1 MSTFLLSVTG
11 LLVLFVLCASGIAFH
26 VAWKLT
32 HPVRKAVDMVPADF
46 GIKHTEEV
54 SFPSREGSIRLS
66 GWYFSAEQNGYTQHR
81 RTLIFAHG
89 YSQNRLEPH
98 LPALSLAAKLV
109 AGGYDVLMFD
119 FRNAG
124 DSSPSLTTIGLR
136 EQQDLLGAIDF
147 VATTRPGQTMGL
159 IGFSMGAATSLLVGS
174 KDERISAI
182 VADSPFYSLRE
193 YLEENL
199 PQWTGLPRFPFNWL
213 ILTLCPILLGANP
226 REVKPFLAVKLAK
239 KPIFFIHGTGDSTIS
254 SDNSERLRA
263 LVTDKKAAIWLVPH
277 AGHVRSYALV
287 PDEYAERVLSFLEKG
302 MGTAP

>member
-1 MSTFLLSVTG
+1 MSTVLSIVAG
-11 LLVLFVLCASGIAFH
+11 VLVLFGLCAAGIAFQ
-26 VAWKLT
+26 VTWKLT
-32 HPVRKAVDMVPADF
+32 HPIRKAIDMVPADF

-54 SFPSREGSIRLS
+54 SFPSREGYITLS
-66 GWYFSAEQNGYTQHR
+66 GWYFSAEQNGHAPRR
-81 RTLIFAHG
+81 RTIIFAHG

-98 LPALSLAAKLV
+98 LPALSLAAKLL

-136 EQQDLLGAIDF
+136 EQQDLLGAIDY
-147 VATTRPGQTMGL
+147 VAATRPGQAMGL
-159 IGFSMGAATSLLVGS
+159 IGFSMGAATSLLVGG
-174 KDERISAI
+174 KDERISVI

-193 YLEENL
+193 YLQENL

-226 REVKPFLAVKLAK
+226 REVKPYLAVKLAK
-239 KPIFFIHGTGDSTIS
+239 KPIFFIHGTGDSTIP

-263 LVTDKKAAIWLVPH
+263 LVTDKKASIWLVPH
-277 AGHVRSYALV
+277 AGHVRSFSLV
-287 PDEYAERVLSFLEKG
+287 PEEYAERVIDFLEKG
-302 MGTAP
+302 MGHAT